1 MKGRSLEQLNK
12 GRMEDTRILIEQIL
26 EKLAPFMFTI
36 LLLCF
41 FLFFFHLC
49 GLVGG
54 GGCLYG
60 KMFKMKIF
68 Q

>member
-41 FLFFFHLC
+41 FLFFFPLMWI
-49 GLVGG
+49 GG
-54 GGCLYG
+54 GRGL
-60 KMFKMKIF
+60 FVW
-68 Q
+68 